1 MSSKVTLITLTLFVF
16 YVAATQAA
24 SIGRTGMNLRCQC
37 IKTSSNFI
45 HPQFMENIE
54 IIPSGP
60 HCENV
65 EIIVTLQSSDRVC
78 LNPKSPWVNKVINR
92 IMSRSKKTTE
102 DQ

>member
-1 MSSKVTLITLTLFVF
+1 MNSKVTVLNLTLFVL
-16 YVAATQAA
+16 YGTSTQ
-24 SIGRTGMNLRCQC
+24 GMSLRCQC
-37 IKTSSNFI
+37 IKTASTFI

-65 EIIVTLQSSDRVC
+65 EIIVTLQNSDRVC
-78 LNPKSPWVNKVINR
+78 LNPKSPWVHKIIDR
-92 IMSRSKKTTE
+92 IMSRSKKTTK